1 MNISLRFILLIYLL
15 KNIPSSLVWDSSFS
29 MKPMFIQ
36 SGVYFMAGSMNVPVE
51 SGVTADFIVVN
62 YDSGLF
68 V

>member
-1 MNISLRFILLIYLL
+1 
-15 KNIPSSLVWDSSFS
+15 